1 PLSLHAALPISR
13 GGGTG
18 ARDGGRRKGT
28 GPARPAGTGES
39 GPRGGRDRREDRPG
53 NARDGRLID
62 GRVVVAENGRR
73 RRPYPAGA
81 FHKGL
86 AQLEERLKIFEPSQT
101 SGSYFRST
109 TRSFSG
115 ISALSVILMPSGQT
129 SVQHLVMLQ

>member
-1 PLSLHAALPISR
+1 PAPALPSTPLFR
-13 GGGTG
+13 
-18 ARDGGRRKGT
+18 
-28 GPARPAGTGES
+28 S
-39 GPRGGRDRREDRPG
+39 GRDRREDRPG

-129 SVQHLVMLQ
+129 AVQHLVMLQ